1 MVFDPFKD
9 FHEKGYLRNV
19 KASKDPQEIK
29 ELEHIS
35 FISNLKNAPQKFTS
49 SNNKTY
55 WFKKSTLGTYNLTY
69 GITSLQ
75 KLNYENGKFE
85 LTNKEPTQLQKDLLA
100 AITYTNGTYRID
112 ADAIDKTIEESKKQN
127 QNKCK

>member
-1 MVFDPFKD
+1 
-9 FHEKGYLRNV
+9 
-19 KASKDPQEIK
+19 
-29 ELEHIS
+29 
-35 FISNLKNAPQKFTS
+35 
-49 SNNKTY
+49 
-55 WFKKSTLGTYNLTY
+55 
-69 GITSLQ
+69 
-75 KLNYENGKFE
+75 